1 MTKKLEEEFNLPS
14 IEDALATD
22 EVEKFDV
29 QPKPEM
35 FEIAE
40 VEKALSNAEKID
52 HALRNV
58 EGLGDHNID
67 MDSIAQQATDS
78 FQQLMNLGMNVS
90 DRDAGSIFDSAS
102 KMLNTALTAKDSK
115 INSKLKQIDMMIKKA
130 RLDNNAGTGSSSDS
144 SPEQTFDRNELL
156 KIINNKD

>member
-14 IEDALATD
+14 MEEALASD
-22 EVEKFDV
+22 EVEKFTEA
-29 QPKPEM
+29 PKTEIV
-35 FEIAE
+35 EIAE

-58 EGLGDHNID
+58 EGLEDHNID
-67 MDSIAQQATDS
+67 MDSIATQAVDS
-78 FQQLMNLGMNVS
+78 YQQLMNLGMNVS
-90 DRDAGSIFDSAS
+90 DRDAGGIFDSAS
-102 KMLNTALTAKDSK
+102 KMLKTALDAKDSK

-130 RLDNNAGTGSSSDS
+130 RLDNNAGSYTGGESSK
-144 SPEQTFDRNELL
+144 EQTFDRNELL